1 MQQRYLFLI
10 SGNKMTSSWLLFAL
24 GSAVF
29 AALTAIFG
37 KIGVSDLNSNL
48 ATFIRTVVI
57 LIVCTILITFRN
69 EWVRPENLSTKNVLF
84 LVLSGLATGLSWLCY
99 YRALQMGPVSSVAPV
114 DKLSVVLVVIFAAIF
129 LGEAVTWKTSVGT
142 LLIGAGVL
150 LMAL

>member
-1 MQQRYLFLI
+1 
-10 SGNKMTSSWLLFAL
+10 MTSSWLIFAL
-24 GSAVF
+24 GSAIF